1 MTRMS
6 CLLRIS
12 FIAGFVA
19 ALTVAAGAVGVADAT
34 AATVAIQAC
43 PYCPP
48 TDATLSEK
56 VSEADAVCLVKF
68 LSSEN
73 GEELSMQTTSLE
85 IVGLIKPTPPY
96 KIGGTI
102 EIPIGVTAK
111 VGDRFLLIGQRKEGL
126 MEWALPVEMDD
137 ESLAYVQQAPSPE
150 VSAKATRLLYFLNCL
165 GNSNPIISNDAF
177 GEFARAELE
186 DVQRMIEQLP
196 ADPNKKNSRANVRA
210 KVRKWLEDPSP
221 RLDVRRAFYGML
233 LGFCGNDDDAQFL
246 EQKLLAPIDPRK
258 NRLGIEG
265 IMAGYLLLNGEPGLK
280 QIVAMK
286 IDALPVDL
294 AEDDP
299 RLVDLNAVRMTLSFL
314 WDYRRSQ
321 FSENGLRAAM
331 RRFLD
336 RPEFADMAVID
347 LARWKDWSVLDRLIN
362 EFGHAPWET
371 RSAQEKIV
379 AYALSC
385 RKDVPA
391 SAGDQLPEQARKA
404 QIFLDSLDPNL
415 VQSVKRASGGLSPA
429 AKPAAKTERAGSAN
443 H

>member
-6 CLLRIS
+6 YLLRIS

-19 ALTVAAGAVGVADAT
+19 AIAAVAGTTIAT
-34 AATVAIQAC
+34 TATVAIQAC

-96 KIGGTI
+96 KVGETI

-111 VGDRFLLIGQRKEGL
+111 AGDLFLLIGQRKEGL
-126 MEWALPVEMDD
+126 MDWALPVEMDD

-150 VSAKATRLLYFLNCL
+150 VPAKATRLLYFLNCL

-196 ADPNKKNSRANVRA
+196 TDPNKKNSRAN
-210 KVRKWLEDPSP
+210 
-221 RLDVRRAFYGML
+221 VRRAFYGML

-294 AEDDP
+294 ADDDP